1 MIKFQVFDPPMC
13 CSTGVCGPNVDP
25 VLPRFA
31 ADLDWLKSQGV
42 EVERFN
48 LAQQPGA
55 FATNELVKR
64 TLADQGNACLPLILA
79 DGRIASVGKYPTRG
93 ELAWMASIPAPQDA
107 GIWSSAVEELVAI
120 GASIG
125 CNCMPCLKYHT
136 DKARSLGVSDENM
149 AKAVAMA
156 VKVKETPAKLI
167 LDLANRYLNGKVEGL
182 PEPKTCCTGT
192 AETGTAT
199 ASKKCCG

>member
-1 MIKFQVFDPPMC
+1 MAKVQVFDPPMC

-25 VLPRFA
+25 KLPRFA

-42 EVERFN
+42 AVERYN

-55 FATNELVKR
+55 FVMHAQVKNILAEKGNE
-64 TLADQGNACLPLILA
+64 CLPLILV
-79 DGRIASVGKYPTRG
+79 DGKVTSTGEYPTRA
-93 ELAWMASIPAPQDA
+93 ELAAMA
-107 GIWSSAVEELVAI
+107 GISMAPDTSLWSEAVEELVAI

-136 DKARSLGVSDENM
+136 DKARSLGVSDEDM

-156 VKVKETPAKLI
+156 KKVKDTPAKLI
-167 LDLANRYLNGKVEGL
+167 LELANRYLNGKVEGAA
-182 PEPKTCCTGT
+182 EPQVCCTGST
-192 AETGTAT
+192 ETSST
-199 ASKKCCG
+199 SKKCCG